1 MRKRK
6 KKVWVGGSS
15 DMSTESEGK
24 PVSKKLQDLSTS
36 LELPKGVSAKFENE
50 LLLVTGPLGKVQQE
64 FSKIPVRVDING
76 NQITVTTH
84 GARRQNRSI
93 LNTARSLVHNAIE
106 GVTKGYQYKL
116 KVIFAHF
123 PVTVKVQGKK
133 VLVENF
139 YGERS
144 PRGADIIGDT
154 KVEVQ
159 GEDLIVNGVSLQD
172 VGQTAANLE
181 QATTVKR
188 KDQRVFL
195 DGVYVY
201 ERIRK

>member
-1 MRKRK
+1 
-6 KKVWVGGSS
+6 
-15 DMSTESEGK
+15 MSTEMI
-24 PVSKKLQDLSTS
+24 SKKSQNLEVS
-36 LELPKGVSAKFENE
+36 LDMPKGVSAK
-50 LLLVTGPLGKVQQE
+50 LQSGSVTVTGPLGKVTQD
-64 FSKIPVRVDING
+64 FSKIPVDIEISG
-76 NQITVTTH
+76 TKIRIVTR
-84 GARRQNRSI
+84 GARRKNRSI
-93 LNTARSLVHNAIE
+93 LNTARSLIHNAID

-116 KVIFAHF
+116 KVIYAHF
-123 PVTVKVQGKK
+123 PVTVKVQGNK

-144 PRGADIIGDT
+144 PRVAEIIGDT
-154 KVEVQ
+154 KAEVQ
-159 GEDLIVNGVSLQD
+159 GEDIVLNGVSLQD

-181 QATTVKR
+181 QATLVKR

>member
-1 MRKRK
+1 MSTKSVSASS
-6 KKVWVGGSS
+6 KKVQNLDAV
-15 DMSTESEGK
+15 
-24 PVSKKLQDLSTS
+24 V
-36 LELPKGVSAKFENE
+36 ELPKGVSAKFEAGSIT
-50 LLLVTGPLGKVQQE
+50 VTGPLGKVIQD
-64 FSKIPVRVDING
+64 FSKIPVDVEISG
-76 NQITVTTH
+76 TKVSVVTH
-84 GARRQNRSI
+84 GTRRKNRSI
-93 LNTARSLVHNAIE
+93 LNTGRSLIVNAVE

-116 KVIFAHF
+116 KVIYAHF

-144 PRGADIIGDT
+144 PRVAEIIGDT
-154 KVEVQ
+154 KAEVQ
-159 GEDLIVNGVSLQD
+159 GEDIILNGISIQD

-181 QATTVKR
+181 QATMVKR

>member
-1 MRKRK
+1 
-6 KKVWVGGSS
+6 
-15 DMSTESEGK
+15 MSTKLQQEQ
-24 PVSKKLQDLSTS
+24 PQVSKKSQNLDAEI
-36 LELPKGVSAKFENE
+36 ELPEGVSATFKDGRIT
-50 LLLVTGPLGKVQQE
+50 VTGPLGKVSQD
-64 FSKIPVRVDING
+64 FSKIPVDLEVHGKKINL
-76 NQITVTTH
+76 VTH
-84 GARRQNRSI
+84 GARRKNRSI
-93 LNTARSLVHNAIE
+93 INTAKSLITNSVN

-116 KVIFAHF
+116 KVIYAHF

-133 VLVENF
+133 IVVENF

-144 PRGADIIGDT
+144 PRIADIIGDT
-154 KVEVQ
+154 KAEVQ
-159 GEDLIVNGVSLQD
+159 GEDIILNGISIQD

-181 QATTVKR
+181 QATTVRR

>member
-1 MRKRK
+1 
-6 KKVWVGGSS
+6 
-15 DMSTESEGK
+15 MSTK
-24 PVSKKLQDLSTS
+24 QQLSKKNQRQS
-36 LELPKGVSAKFENE
+36 LEIDLPSGVLGEFENGK
-50 LLLVTGPLGKVQQE
+50 LIISGKLGKVSQD
-64 FSKIPVRVDING
+64 FSKIPVGINLQS
-76 NQITVTTH
+76 NKLEISTT
-84 GARRQNRSI
+84 GSRRTDNAT
-93 LNTARSLVHNAIE
+93 LNTARSLVRNAID
-106 GVTKGYQYKL
+106 GVRFGYEYKL

-123 PVTVKVQGKK
+123 PVTVKVQGDR

-144 PRGADIIGDT
+144 PRVAEIVGDS
-154 KVEVQ
+154 KVQVQ
-159 GEDLIVNGVSLQD
+159 GEDIIVSGVSIKD

-201 ERIRK
+201 ERTRKSKA

>member
-1 MRKRK
+1 
-6 KKVWVGGSS
+6 
-15 DMSTESEGK
+15 MSTEK
-24 PVSKKLQDLSTS
+24 QVSKKSQNLDVS
-36 LELPKGVSAKFENE
+36 LEMPKGVSAKFEGGT
-50 LLLVTGPLGKVQQE
+50 LTVTGPLGNVSQD
-64 FSKIPVRVDING
+64 FSKIPVDIEVGDSKVN
-76 NQITVTTH
+76 IVTH
-84 GARRQNRSI
+84 GARRKNRSI
-93 LNTARSLVHNAIE
+93 LNTARSLIHNATE

-116 KVIFAHF
+116 KVIYAHF
-123 PVTVKVQGKK
+123 PVTVKVQGRS

-144 PRGADIIGDT
+144 PRVAEIIGDT
-154 KVEVQ
+154 KAEVQ
-159 GEDLIVNGVSLQD
+159 GEDIILNGVSLQD

-181 QATTVKR
+181 QATLVKR

>member
-1 MRKRK
+1 MVKLRKT
-6 KKVWVGGSS
+6 VWVG
-15 DMSTESEGK
+15 DWLVMSTKVVERSA
-24 PVSKKLQDLSTS
+24 KKTQRLDST
-36 LELPKGVSAKFENE
+36 LELPKGVDAKYESGS
-50 LLLVTGPLGKVQQE
+50 LTVTGPLGRVGQD
-64 FSKIPVRVDING
+64 FSKVPVSIEING
-76 NQITVTTH
+76 SNVVLFTQ
-84 GARRQNRSI
+84 GARRKNRSI
-93 LNTARSLVHNAIE
+93 LNTAKSIVKNAIE

-116 KVIFAHF
+116 KVIYAHF

-133 VLVENF
+133 ILVENF

-144 PRGADIIGDT
+144 PRVAEIVGDT
-154 KVEVQ
+154 KAEVQ
-159 GEDLIVNGVSLQD
+159 GEDIILNGVSIQD

-181 QATTVKR
+181 QATTVRR

>member
-1 MRKRK
+1 
-6 KKVWVGGSS
+6 
-15 DMSTESEGK
+15 MSTEK
-24 PVSKKLQDLSTS
+24 VSKKNQGQNVSV
-36 LELPKGVSAKFENE
+36 ELPPGVTGSFQDGR
-50 LLLVTGPLGKVQQE
+50 LLITGPLGKVSQD
-64 FSKIPVRVDING
+64 FSKIPVGVKIEGSNVNIG
-76 NQITVTTH
+76 TT
-84 GARRQNRSI
+84 GSRRTDNAI
-93 LNTARSLVHNAIE
+93 LNTARSLAANAIH
-106 GVTKGYQYKL
+106 GVQLGYEYKL

-123 PVTVKVQGKK
+123 PVTVKVQGNK

-144 PRGADIIGDT
+144 PRVAEIIGDT
-154 KVEVQ
+154 KVQVQ
-159 GEDLIVNGVSLQD
+159 GEDIIVTGVSIKD

-201 ERIRK
+201 ERNRKTKA

>member
-1 MRKRK
+1 
-6 KKVWVGGSS
+6 
-15 DMSTESEGK
+15 
-24 PVSKKLQDLSTS
+24 
-36 LELPKGVSAKFENE
+36 
-50 LLLVTGPLGKVQQE
+50 
-64 FSKIPVRVDING
+64 
-76 NQITVTTH
+76 
-84 GARRQNRSI
+84 
-93 LNTARSLVHNAIE
+93 LNTGKSLITNAIE

-116 KVIFAHF
+116 KVIYAHF

-144 PRGADIIGDT
+144 PRVAEIIGDT
-154 KVEVQ
+154 KAEVQ
-159 GEDLIVNGVSLQD
+159 GEDVILNGVSIQD

-181 QATTVKR
+181 QATLVKR